1 MLALG
6 MILITTEARA
16 GFTGNQLHEIC
27 KTDNYSCDWYVAG
40 VVETWNMLG
49 YLWTDHEGPWLCWP
63 NEANYNQLADIV
75 TIYLREHPE
84 IRHNSAALLV
94 WQAIA
99 NKFPQGGC

>member
-1 MLALG
+1 M
-6 MILITTEARA
+6 R
-16 GFTGNQLHEIC
+16 
-27 KTDNYSCDWYVAG
+27 
-40 VVETWNMLG
+40 
-49 YLWTDHEGPWLCWP
+49 GPWLCWP